1 MDSKNLATNIVNA
14 LITKNVKDVSK
25 YLVFPNSDEITN
37 TVRKQLNNL
46 STNELK
52 SIQLFLYDIFN
63 SCYNENLFN
72 TNTCI
77 KLPKLTSS
85 TLFLLKENIIYYL
98 GRLPLLPDIN
108 ILEKAYKLDK
118 DLHIK
123 LNITFS
129 SLSTF
134 DERIERD
141 FISKVSPG
149 NSYDLL
155 IRSWTLAFFS
165 NCKTPYNFQDIHNN
179 DWSKAKAPRL
189 KRLAINST
197 DNPKFLK
204 AMSFRALDLLVLYL
218 FLENRK
224 TDVLTKEESD
234 IVSSAF
240 IEYPKFSKI
249 KIQFLKSLKE
259 KLGAKYSS

>member
-1 MDSKNLATNIVNA
+1 MDSEILATNILNS
-14 LITKNVKDVSK
+14 LINKNVKDVSK
-25 YLVFPNSDEITN
+25 YLVFPNSDKITN
-37 TVRKQLNNL
+37 AVRKQLNNL
-46 STNELK
+46 STNDLK

-63 SCYNENLFN
+63 SCYNGNLFN
-72 TNTCI
+72 TTTCI

-98 GRLPLLPDIN
+98 GRLPILPDID

-129 SLSTF
+129 SLATF
-134 DERIERD
+134 DERIEKD
-141 FISKVSPG
+141 FINKVSPG

-165 NCKTPYNFQDIHNN
+165 NSKTPYSYQDIHND
-179 DWSKAKAPRL
+179 DWSKAKVPRL
-189 KRLAINST
+189 KRLAINSEA
-197 DNPKFLK
+197 NSKFLK
-204 AMSFRALDLLVLYL
+204 AMSFRSLDLLVLYL

-224 TDVLTKEESD
+224 NDILTKEESD
-234 IVSSAF
+234 IVSNAF
-240 IEYPKFSKI
+240 IEYPKFSKT

>member
-1 MDSKNLATNIVNA
+1 M
-14 LITKNVKDVSK
+14 
-25 YLVFPNSDEITN
+25 
-37 TVRKQLNNL
+37 
-46 STNELK
+46 
-52 SIQLFLYDIFN
+52 
-63 SCYNENLFN
+63 
-72 TNTCI
+72 
-77 KLPKLTSS
+77 PKLTVN
-85 TLFLLKENIIYYL
+85 TKFLLKENIIYYL
-98 GRLPLLPDIN
+98 GRLPILPDID

-129 SLSTF
+129 SLATF
-134 DERIERD
+134 DERIEKD

-165 NCKTPYNFQDIHNN
+165 NCKTPYDFEDIHND

-189 KRLAINST
+189 KRLAINSEA
-197 DNPKFLK
+197 NPKFLK
-204 AMSFRALDLLVLYL
+204 AMSFRSLELLVLYL

-224 TDVLTKEESD
+224 TDILTKEEAD
-234 IVSSAF
+234 IVSNAF
-240 IEYPKFSKI
+240 IEYPKFSKT

-259 KLGAKYSS
+259 KLGAKYSN

>member
-1 MDSKNLATNIVNA
+1 MDSEILATNILNS
-14 LITKNVKDVSK
+14 LINKNVKDVSK
-25 YLVFPNSDEITN
+25 YLVFPNSDKITN
-37 TVRKQLNNL
+37 AVRKQLNNL

-63 SCYNENLFN
+63 SCYNENLFQ
-72 TNTCI
+72 TNTRI
-77 KLPKLTSS
+77 ELPKLTVN
-85 TLFLLKENIIYYL
+85 TKFLLKENIIYYL
-98 GRLPLLPDIN
+98 GRLPILPDID

-129 SLSTF
+129 SLATF
-134 DERIERD
+134 DERIEKD

-165 NCKTPYNFQDIHNN
+165 NSKTPYSYQDIHND
-179 DWSKAKAPRL
+179 DWSKAKVPRL
-189 KRLAINST
+189 KRLAINSEA
-197 DNPKFLK
+197 NSKFLK
-204 AMSFRALDLLVLYL
+204 AMSFRSLDLLVLYL

-224 TDVLTKEESD
+224 TDILTKEESD
-234 IVSSAF
+234 IVSNAF
-240 IEYPKFSKI
+240 IEYPKFSKT